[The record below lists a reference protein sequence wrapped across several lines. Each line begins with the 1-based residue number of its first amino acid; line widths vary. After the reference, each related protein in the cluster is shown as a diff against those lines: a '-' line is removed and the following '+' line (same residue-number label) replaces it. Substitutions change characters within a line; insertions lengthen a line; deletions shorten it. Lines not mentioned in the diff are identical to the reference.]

1 MIIKRLSA
9 SFGRLNNETL
19 TLKDGL
25 NIIEAPNEAGKSTWC
40 AFIRTMLYGIR
51 TSDRDKLGYLSNK
64 TRYRPWSGAPM
75 EGSIDIE
82 TGGVPVTIQ
91 RTSNGKLPMK
101 DFSAVY
107 SDTGVPYEGITPETA
122 GEILFGV
129 SEAVYERSAFI
140 SQSAIKIGQSPD
152 LEKRITALVTSGDES
167 TSYSE
172 ADERLRLWL
181 RKRRFN
187 KSGAIPALEEKLS
200 DISKKLSHI
209 ETAHEEAASMRLET
223 ERLKK
228 RYDALQNELAAFES
242 FEALKAYIRAE
253 DKLAGAKAGYDAVYT
268 ELTRYGAA
276 PSEKDVAIIRG
287 DAKALDSLK
296 TMLLGE
302 QKRFEAV
309 KECYARLLDLKASSP
324 LSGTDASL
332 AVDKAAALE
341 RDIKK
346 AKAPA
351 VVFIAFFVMLGAVIA
366 GIAAVQMPAVRLAAA
381 AAALICA
388 FVLIWRWIGL
398 RSFRK
403 NLAVHLARY
412 GVTSAGALQKL
423 FEDDLKLS
431 RELSEAESEIK
442 ASEKSVCSAS
452 SMYDSVYRNLYERLE
467 AFSPSPDLDNIER
480 ELSRLEALLG
490 KLARAKADISGAESF
505 LNAMKESGS
514 FNPDEVKDALSPP
527 VRSRAEIASD
537 VSGIAAHLEELTNR
551 YNMTLGEIRA
561 LGDPAILGSGKKM
574 TELELISQRAQY
586 EALCLAIET
595 LKDANNEL
603 QSRFS
608 PLLSE
613 TAGRIIGRLT
623 AGRYEKLTFDKTLDA
638 AARITGETVSRG
650 VLSLSAGTADQ
661 IYLALR
667 LSVVELV
674 LPKDD
679 PSPLILDDAL
689 SNFDDARAFL
699 ALDYLSELAQK
710 RQILLFTCHTREFA
724 YLSGKKEINL
734 IKLK

>member
-40 AFIRTMLYGIR
+40 AFIRTMFYGMR

-64 TRYRPWSGAPM
+64 TRYRPWNGAPM

-82 TGGVPVTIQ
+82 AKAVSVTIQ
-91 RTSNGKLPMK
+91 RISSGKLPMK

-107 SDTGVPYEGITPETA
+107 TNTGVPYEGISPETA
-122 GEILFGV
+122 GETLFGV

-140 SQSAIKIGQSPD
+140 SQSALKIGQTPD
-152 LEKRITALVTSGDES
+152 LEKRIAALVTTGDES

-187 KSGAIPALEEKLS
+187 KSGTIPALEEKLS
-200 DISKKLSHI
+200 EISKKLSHI
-209 ETAHEEAASMRLET
+209 EAAHEDAASIRLES

-228 RYDALQNELAAFES
+228 RFEALRDELAEFDS
-242 FEALKAYIRAE
+242 FEALKAYISSE
-253 DKLAGAKAGYDAVYT
+253 NKLASVKADYDNIYA

-276 PSEKDVAIIRG
+276 PSEKDIAMIRG

-296 TMLLGE
+296 TMLFSE
-302 QKRFEAV
+302 QKCFEAAR
-309 KECYARLLDLKASSP
+309 ERYARLLDSKTSSP
-324 LSGTDASL
+324 LNETDAAL
-332 AVDKAAALE
+332 AVDKAMALE

-351 VVFIAFFVMLGAVIA
+351 VIIIA
-366 GIAAVQMPAVRLAAA
+366 GVLMLVAAIAAITAVQMPVIRLTAA
-381 AAALICA
+381 AAALICVT
-388 FVLIWRWIGL
+388 VLLWRWTRL
-398 RSFRK
+398 RGFK
-403 NLAVHLARY
+403 KKLAGHLARY
-412 GVTSAGALQKL
+412 GVTSAGMLQKL
-423 FEDDLKLS
+423 YEDGIKLS
-431 RELSEAESEIK
+431 RELSEAESEVK
-442 ASEKSVCSAS
+442 ASEKSVSSAT
-452 SMYDSVYRNLYERLE
+452 SMYDSVYLNLCSRLE
-467 AFSPSPDLDNIER
+467 AFCPSPDMGNIER
-480 ELSRLEALLG
+480 ELSRLDALLG
-490 KLARAKADISGAESF
+490 KLARAKADLLGAESF

-514 FNPDEVKDALSPP
+514 FNPDKVTAALSPP
-527 VRSRAEIASD
+527 LRSREEIALD
-537 VSGIAAHLEELTNR
+537 ISGVAARLEELTNR

-561 LGDPAILGSGKKM
+561 LGDPAILGSGKKR
-574 TELELISQRAQY
+574 TESELISQRAQY
-586 EALCLAIET
+586 EALCLAIDT

-613 TAGRIIGRLT
+613 TAGGIIARLT
-623 AGRYEKLTFDKTLDA
+623 AGRYEKLAFDKTLDA
-638 AARITGETVSRG
+638 AARTSGETVSRS

-667 LSVVELV
+667 LAVVELV
-674 LPKDD
+674 LPNDD

-699 ALDYLSELAQK
+699 ALDYLSELALK
-710 RQILLFTCHTREFA
+710 RQILLFTCHSRESA
-724 YLSGKKEINL
+724 YLSGNKMVNL
-734 IKLK
+734 IKLR